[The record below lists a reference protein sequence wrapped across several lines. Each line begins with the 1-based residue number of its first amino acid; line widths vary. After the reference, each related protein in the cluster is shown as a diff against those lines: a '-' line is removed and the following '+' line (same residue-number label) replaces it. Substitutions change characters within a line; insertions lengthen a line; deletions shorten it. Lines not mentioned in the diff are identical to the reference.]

1 MINYFGIVSF
11 ADFKLMLK
19 ILISVFSNLNSL
31 KFNIAVY
38 CPAQHCILT
47 LPNDGKLETT
57 KLPSNKKCTT
67 TWWWQKYFF
76 YSIKTSLVERLKRSN
91 PPKRTY
97 SYLLF
102 PLNFCGFLIKTN
114 FPFSSLAEWKIT
126 VSKHFLFALC
136 FLSVLRCGCIQT
148 HYDRPNT

>member
-57 KLPSNKKCTT
+57 KHDDGK
-67 TWWWQKYFF
+67 
-76 YSIKTSLVERLKRSN
+76 SIS
-91 PPKRTY
+91 
-97 SYLLF
+97 F
-102 PLNFCGFLIKTN
+102 
-114 FPFSSLAEWKIT
+114 
-126 VSKHFLFALC
+126 
-136 FLSVLRCGCIQT
+136 IQ
-148 HYDRPNT
+148 